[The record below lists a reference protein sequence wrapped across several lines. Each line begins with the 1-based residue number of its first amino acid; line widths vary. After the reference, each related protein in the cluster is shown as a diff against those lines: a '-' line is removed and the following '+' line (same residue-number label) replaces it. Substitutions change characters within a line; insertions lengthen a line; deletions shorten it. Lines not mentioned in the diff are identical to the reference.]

1 MTHGHNDSDDTYT
14 ADSTRAEL
22 SEILDAMTT
31 AGWITPTID
40 EPPTVARPED
50 HR

>member
-1 MTHGHNDSDDTYT
+1 MNHGHNHSDDTYT
-14 ADSTRAEL
+14 PDSTRTEL

-50 HR
+50 RR